1 MTHTI
6 DKQVALVTGAAQG
19 IGRAIA
25 LQLAGA
31 GYAVALADLNAAGLA
46 TVQAEIEA
54 AGGAALSLTADLY
67 HLDQVQRVVD
77 GAADWGPLHVL
88 VNNAGRVLT
97 KPLLDVTEAD
107 WDGVHDLDLKATFFT
122 LQFAARRMLADHL
135 PGRIVNIASISGRS
149 GRTDQVAYA
158 SAKAGIISVTQSA
171 ALALAAHG
179 ITVNA
184 VAPGIVD
191 TPVTR
196 QVHEAR
202 GAALGITPEESLAR
216 MLTRIPLGRIE
227 TPDDVAGVVAFLC
240 SPAAGYMTGQTLNVD
255 GGMEMD

>member
-1 MTHTI
+1 MTDMTARP
-6 DKQVALVTGAAQG
+6 VALVTGAAQG

-25 LQLAGA
+25 LRLARA

-46 TVQAEIEA
+46 AVQAEIAE
-54 AGGAALSLTADLY
+54 AGGVALSLTADLY
-67 HLDQVQRVVD
+67 HLDQVQTMVD
-77 GAADWGPLHVL
+77 QAAGWGPLHVL

-97 KPLLDVTEAD
+97 QPLLEVSEAD
-107 WDGVHDLDLKATFFT
+107 WDGVHDLDLKAAFFA
-122 LQFAARRMLADHL
+122 LQFAARRMVADQI

-149 GRTDQVAYA
+149 GRPDQAAYA
-158 SAKAGIISVTQSA
+158 AAKAGVISVTRSA
-171 ALALAAHG
+171 ALALAAHA

-196 QVHEAR
+196 RVHETR
-202 GAALGITPEESLAR
+202 GAALGITPEASLAR
-216 MLTRIPLGRIE
+216 MIARIPLGRIE

-240 SPAAGYMTGQTLNVD
+240 SPEAGYITGQTLNVD